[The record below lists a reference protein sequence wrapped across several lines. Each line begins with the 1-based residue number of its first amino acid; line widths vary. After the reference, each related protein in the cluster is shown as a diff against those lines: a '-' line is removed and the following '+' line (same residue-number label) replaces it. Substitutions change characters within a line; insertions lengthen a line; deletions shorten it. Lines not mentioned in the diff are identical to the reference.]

1 MIDTH
6 LKNID
11 EREVLVSNF
20 KKKEFKNEKF

>member
-20 KKKEFKNEKF
+20 KKKEFKNEEF